1 MSRPEILLVYD
12 QECPACD
19 TYCKFIRI
27 RETVGDLKII
37 DARKK
42 SEVLDEIT
50 KLGLDVDQG
59 MVLKM
64 EKQIYYGSDAMH
76 ALALISSRSGL
87 LNRINYWMFK
97 SKSVSSWLYPVL
109 RLFRNLL
116 LKMLGKTKINNLR
129 KPNNEKF

>member
-12 QECPACD
+12 KECPACNA
-19 TYCKFIRI
+19 YCQIIRI

-37 DARKK
+37 DAREK

-50 KLGLDVDQG
+50 ARGLDIDQG

-64 EKQIYYGSDAMH
+64 EGQLYYGSDAMH
-76 ALALISSRSGL
+76 ALALISNRSGL
-87 LNRINYWMFK
+87 LNRINYWIFK

-116 LKMLGKTKINNLR
+116 LKMLRKTKINNLGA
-129 KPNNEKF
+129 PDNERF